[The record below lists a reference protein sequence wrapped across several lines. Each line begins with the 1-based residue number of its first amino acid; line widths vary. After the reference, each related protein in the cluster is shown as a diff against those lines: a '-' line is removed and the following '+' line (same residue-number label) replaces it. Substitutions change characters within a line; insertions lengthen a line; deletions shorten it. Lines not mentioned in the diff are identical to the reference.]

1 MLKLDREMVIN
12 LRIVFWSLNL
22 QRVEM
27 SDKRKAS
34 NHNKIGEIVEVE
46 GAVVV
51 AEIGEIV
58 MVVIVN
64 VDLKETKSLKRRV
77 EAREVVVKEVLV
89 IKFL

>member
-27 SDKRKAS
+27 SDKRRD
-34 NHNKIGEIVEVE
+34 NNNNKIGEIVEVE

>member
-27 SDKRKAS
+27 SDKRRGS

-58 MVVIVN
+58 MVAIVN

>member
-27 SDKRKAS
+27 SDKRRGS

>member
-27 SDKRKAS
+27 SDKRKGS

>member
-1 MLKLDREMVIN
+1 
-12 LRIVFWSLNL
+12 
-22 QRVEM
+22 M
-27 SDKRKAS
+27 SDKRKGS